1 VKPTHLLSAALCTL
15 FIAPPGLIARAR
27 AADPPPAAPAPGS
40 TEPEKGEAAPTGEA
54 PPASD
59 QPQAVRVTTF
69 LLPHPGVPDQ
79 LLVPV
84 MRAIDDGLKRNP
96 RLEMKDLD
104 TRLADFAQE
113 VPSDQIEEARTQL
126 KEGEKAL
133 FALEL
138 PKAVKTLTTAVESLS
153 KVLPHIKKQ
162 ELAQAQMS
170 LAAAQWQ
177 LGDRKTARQ
186 TMAKLLTWRSDFK
199 LDVNKYPPALLPP
212 FDEAKREVEKQKRG
226 SIEIRTE
233 PLPAQAYVDG
243 KYVGVTPTFAE
254 GLVVGDHYVTL
265 KREGFRKAVMPATVS
280 AKEQR
285 VVTITIERSRKFL
298 LVEQSLAAVDKELG
312 KPALGDAG
320 DTLKEIL
327 FIDQAVF
334 VRAKDKNGGLE
345 VEALLYDLRTKRL
358 LNRVVEIAP
367 ANDSAEK
374 KLAGVTTALY
384 KNVNYD
390 AEIETPKDAP
400 PPKAQTRTPVYKT
413 WWLWTVVGVVV
424 VGAVLG
430 GVLAPKPKVC
440 GDGNLCPEVQV
451 GALRVGVS
459 F

>member
-1 VKPTHLLSAALCTL
+1 
-15 FIAPPGLIARAR
+15 
-27 AADPPPAAPAPGS
+27 
-40 TEPEKGEAAPTGEA
+40 
-54 PPASD
+54 
-59 QPQAVRVTTF
+59 
-69 LLPHPGVPDQ
+69 
-79 LLVPV
+79 
-84 MRAIDDGLKRNP
+84 
-96 RLEMKDLD
+96 MKDLD

-113 VPSDQIEEARTQL
+113 VPSDQIEEGRQQL
-126 KEGEKAL
+126 KDGEKAL

-138 PKAVKTLTTAVESLS
+138 PKAVKTLATAVESLT

-162 ELAQAQMS
+162 ELAQAQMA

-186 TMAKLLTWRSDFK
+186 TMVKLLTWRPDFK
-199 LDVNKYPPALLPP
+199 LDINKFPPALLAP
-212 FDEAKREVEKQKRG
+212 FDEAKREVDKQKRG
-226 SIEIRTE
+226 SLEIRTE
-233 PLPAQAYVDG
+233 PVPAQAYVDG

-254 GLVVGDHYVTL
+254 GLVVGDHYITL
-265 KREGFRKAVMPATVS
+265 KSEGFRKAVMPATVS

-285 VVTITIERSRKFL
+285 LVTVTLERSRKFL
-298 LVEQSLAAVDKELG
+298 LVEQAMSSIEKTLG
-312 KPALGDAG
+312 QPTIGDGG

-334 VRAKDKNGGLE
+334 VRARDKGGSTLE
-345 VEALLYDLRTKRL
+345 VEAFLYDLRTKRL
-358 LNRVVEIAP
+358 LNRVVETT
-367 ANDSAEK
+367 SATVAEGDKPDK
-374 KLAGVTTALY
+374 KLTGVTTALY

-390 AEIETPKDAP
+390 AELEAPKDAP

>member
-1 VKPTHLLSAALCTL
+1 VKPTSLLSAALCTL
-15 FIAPPGLIARAR
+15 FIAPPGLVARAR
-27 AADPPPAAPAPGS
+27 AADPQPAPAPGS
-40 TEPEKGEAAPTGEA
+40 AEPEKEGAAPSGEAA
-54 PPASD
+54 ASD

-69 LLPHPGVPDQ
+69 LLPHPTVPDQ

-84 MRAIDDGLKRNP
+84 MRAIDEGLKRNP

-113 VPSDQIEEARTQL
+113 VPSEQIEEARTQL

-138 PKAVKTLTTAVESLS
+138 PKAVKTLGAAVESLS

-186 TMAKLLTWRSDFK
+186 TMVKLLTWRPEFK
-199 LDVNKYPPALLPP
+199 LDVNKYPPSLLPP
-212 FDEAKREVEKQKRG
+212 FDEAKREVDRQKRG

-285 VVTITIERSRKFL
+285 IVTVTLERSRKFL
-298 LVEQSLAAVDKELG
+298 LVEQALAAIDKELG
-312 KPALGDAG
+312 KPTLGDNA
-320 DTLKEIL
+320 DTLKEVL

-334 VRAKDKNGGLE
+334 VRVKDKSGGLE

-384 KNVNYD
+384 KNVSYE
-390 AEIETPKDAP
+390 AELEAPKDAP

-440 GDGNLCPEVQV
+440 GEGNLCPEVQV